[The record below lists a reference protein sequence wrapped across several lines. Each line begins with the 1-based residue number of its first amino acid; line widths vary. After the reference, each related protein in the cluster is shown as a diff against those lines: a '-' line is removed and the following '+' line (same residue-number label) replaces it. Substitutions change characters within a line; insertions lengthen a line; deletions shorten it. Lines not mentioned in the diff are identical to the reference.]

1 MPALIQGFNV
11 HAETHGHFRSA
22 LSATL
27 HQVPTRFLDG
37 LVLQLSRQAGSPGR
51 VWALLLFWLH
61 AEHDMPLRAQALSLV
76 EQELAHMSVT
86 LRTEAH
92 TALAAAASPLTTRHA
107 A

>member
-1 MPALIQGFNV
+1 
-11 HAETHGHFRSA
+11 
-22 LSATL
+22 
-27 HQVPTRFLDG
+27 
-37 LVLQLSRQAGSPGR
+37 
-51 VWALLLFWLH
+51 
-61 AEHDMPLRAQALSLV
+61 MPLRAQALSLV